1 MLIRWIGQAG
11 YVFKSQS
18 TEIIIDPYLSD
29 VVNKVANRPRLLPPP
44 ILPKDIRADAVVCT
58 HNHLDHLDTEA
69 IAGMDKEKIL
79 FIAPYDCVQKLKEL
93 GCKKILSLDEGQ
105 ATWVGDFELTAVFA
119 DHTVPA
125 IGIIAKCE
133 DLILYFSGDTLYN
146 DKLQD
151 IRFFEPDVMFI
162 CINGKLGNMNVDEA
176 VRLTEIINPRLAV
189 PTHYGMFASNTEDP
203 KKYLL
208 RVNGGFEMEFNREYK
223 LSKQGEKVLCS
234 AI

>member
-1 MLIRWIGQAG
+1 M
-11 YVFKSQS
+11 
-18 TEIIIDPYLSD
+18 
-29 VVNKVANRPRLLPPP
+29 
-44 ILPKDIRADAVVCT
+44 
-58 HNHLDHLDTEA
+58 
-69 IAGMDKEKIL
+69 
-79 FIAPYDCVQKLKEL
+79 KEL